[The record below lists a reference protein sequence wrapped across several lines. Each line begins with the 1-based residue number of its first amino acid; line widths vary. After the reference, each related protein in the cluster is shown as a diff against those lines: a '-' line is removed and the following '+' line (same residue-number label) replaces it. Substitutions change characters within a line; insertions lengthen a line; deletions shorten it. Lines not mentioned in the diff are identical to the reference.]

1 MNNGTDETESPL
13 TGTPPYSIWRRYLL
27 GTFKALLSIAI
38 LLAIA
43 RSVDFDQALAAVRRL
58 GLFEVVAAT
67 LLLAAS
73 VLVVAPR
80 WGAIIAAD
88 NLLMPVQRLVLP
100 VYAGFFIN
108 QALPTAIGGD
118 AYRVWAVH
126 REGVPVLRAVASV
139 LVDRIMGIA
148 GALALFAL
156 GSLVL
161 LAEGSSIPPVALLL
175 AAIAFSVFVTLLL
188 IGPLPQVRIVWIE
201 KVLVPMR
208 ALSADVHKALWLS
221 RQSNLICVL
230 SLSSQLIPV
239 AALSIIIVGLGID
252 VPLQT
257 CLVLGPA
264 TMIAA
269 AVPLSFGGWGVR
281 EAALVLI
288 LQDFDVPLSD
298 AFVVSVVFGALTILA
313 ALPGA
318 LALSSK
324 WSAKAK

>member
-1 MNNGTDETESPL
+1 MSNGTDDTESPL
-13 TGTPPYSIWRRYLL
+13 AGTPPYPIWRRYLF
-27 GTFKALLSIAI
+27 GFFKAALSIAI
-38 LLAIA
+38 LLVIA
-43 RSVDFDQALAAVRRL
+43 RSVDFNQALAAVRRL
-58 GLFEVVAAT
+58 DPFEVIAAT

-88 NLLMPVQRLVLP
+88 NRLIPVRRLIFP
-100 VYAGFFIN
+100 VYAGFFVN

-126 REGVPVLRAVASV
+126 REGVPLLRAVASV

-156 GSLVL
+156 GSLVV

-175 AAIAFSVFVTLLL
+175 AAIALFAFVTLLL
-188 IGPLPQVRIVWIE
+188 ISSFPQVPVAWIE
-201 KVLVPMR
+201 KVLAPMR
-208 ALSADVHKALWLS
+208 ALSTDVHNALRLS
-221 RQSNLICVL
+221 RQSSLICGL

-239 AALSIIIVGLGID
+239 AALWIIMSGLGID
-252 VPLQT
+252 VPLPT

-288 LQDFDVPLSD
+288 LRDFDVPLSD

-324 WSAKAK
+324 WSTRTK